1 MRFNS
6 FFSNNNFIF
15 RYSNY
20 ILDMVALSILWLF
33 LSLPIL
39 TAGGATAALYY
50 TVSRH
55 TRKGHV
61 LPYHHYLRS
70 FKENVKVGIPCSLLT
85 ATALGLL
92 WVGLTLM
99 RALAA
104 HDGRFTIVYAMY
116 YFACFLPLGVIC
128 YAFPL
133 LGRFTFGFKDLILT
147 ALQLSIRH
155 LPTTIL
161 LVVLVV
167 LTGCVCTSLYWA
179 FLFLPAITTVIMSL
193 FLERIFKKYAPED
206 ADAAQPE
213 EDPLEEVSE

>member
-1 MRFNS
+1 MGRNS

-20 ILDMVALSILWLF
+20 ILDMAALSILWLF
-33 LSLPIL
+33 LSLPVV

-70 FKENVKVGIPCSLLT
+70 FKENVKIGIPCSLLT
-85 ATALGLL
+85 TAALGLL
-92 WVGLTLM
+92 WVGLTMM
-99 RALAA
+99 RSLASY
-104 HDGRFTIVYAMY
+104 DGQYMVIYAMY

-133 LGRFTFGFKDLILT
+133 LGRFTFGVKDLICT
-147 ALQLSIRH
+147 AFQLSICH

-167 LTGCVCTSLYWA
+167 LTACVCLSLYWTV
-179 FLFLPAITTVIMSL
+179 LFLPAITAVVMSL
-193 FLERIFKKYAPED
+193 FLERIFKQYAPED
-206 ADAAQPE
+206 PSSA
-213 EDPLEEVSE
+213 DPLEEEPIE